1 MKFFMNDNKVL
12 ANAMIDISKRDSRY
26 IIDNQD
32 IMDYTSALLNAF
44 SQYHVDV
51 DVSYFCGGHC
61 DINQLKNINTDYFM
75 PTGSNG
81 KLLLNKGVQHIH
93 SYILLPWIS
102 RDDLIREYRSN
113 YPLDSMFCLFERD
126 NVNYMEDVPKRT
138 IPEFASLEG
147 NYQLALQSL
156 LNKTNSQK
164 QKAEEAVKVYQ
175 KQIEHIKNHMNK

>member
-1 MKFFMNDNKVL
+1 
-12 ANAMIDISKRDSRY
+12 
-26 IIDNQD
+26 
-32 IMDYTSALLNAF
+32 
-44 SQYHVDV
+44 
-51 DVSYFCGGHC
+51 
-61 DINQLKNINTDYFM
+61 M

-93 SYILLPWIS
+93 SYILLPWVS

-147 NYQLALQSL
+147 NYQLVLQSL
-156 LNKTNSQK
+156 LNRTNSQK
-164 QKAEEAVKVYQ
+164 QKAEESIKVYQ
-175 KQIEHIKNHMNK
+175 KQIECIKSQIN

>member
-1 MKFFMNDNKVL
+1 MKYFMSDVRVL
-12 ANAMIDISKRDSRY
+12 ANAMIDISKRDERY

-51 DVSYFCGGHC
+51 DVSYFCGGYC

-93 SYILLPWIS
+93 SYILLPWVS
-102 RDDLIREYRSN
+102 RDDLIRKYRSN

-156 LNKTNSQK
+156 LNQTNSQK
-164 QKAEEAVKVYQ
+164 QKAEETIKVYQ
-175 KQIEHIKNHMNK
+175 KRIECIKSQIN

>member
-1 MKFFMNDNKVL
+1 MKYFMSDVRVL
-12 ANAMIDISKRDSRY
+12 ANAMIDISKRDERY

-51 DVSYFCGGHC
+51 DVSESCREHC
-61 DINQLKNINTDYFM
+61 DINRLQNINTDYFM

-93 SYILLPWIS
+93 SYILLPWVS

-126 NVNYMEDVPKRT
+126 NVNYMEDVPKRS

-156 LNKTNSQK
+156 LNRTNSQK
-164 QKAEEAVKVYQ
+164 QKAEETIKVYQ
-175 KQIEHIKNHMNK
+175 KRIECIKNQIN